1 MKNNVKNACKA
12 VRAVLMGGLL
22 LALGGCNM
30 LNHLPGIQQPAPMN
44 VGGNWQIDL
53 MDSSGNL
60 AAVATGFLQQSGS
73 NLTGGFDVSGCG
85 SSANA
90 TGNVGGNNGP
100 NAVNLSLPVDNQTL
114 SIVGSGIGAITP
126 GTAIEGNYT
135 VGAISCPISGLTA
148 IASGQQVNS
157 ITGAFHGSLQ
167 SKNGNTFNIAGSAT
181 QGQYASGSSAP
192 VTGTA
197 TATGSTCLN
206 SLNLTGTISGT
217 SVNWQLASS
226 DSSQTVELTAPP
238 STSAGQISNGTPG
251 IFTITQISGTYNITA
266 GGCSGDTGT
275 FSFSLP

>member
-12 VRAVLMGGLL
+12 VCAVLMGGLL
-22 LALGGCNM
+22 LALSGCNM
-30 LNHLPGIQQPAPMN
+30 LNHLPNVQQPAPMS

-53 MDSSGNL
+53 MDSSGNVG
-60 AAVATGFLQQSGS
+60 AVATGFLQQSGS
-73 NLTGGFDVSGCG
+73 KLTGGFDVSGCG
-85 SSANA
+85 SSSDV

-100 NAVNLSLPVDNQTL
+100 NAINLSLPVDNQSL
-114 SIVGSGIGAITP
+114 SIVGSGIGAITA

-167 SKNGNTFNIAGSAT
+167 SKNGNTFTIAGSAT

-226 DSSQTVELTAPP
+226 DGSQTIELTAPP
-238 STSAGQISNGTPG
+238 NTAAGQISSGTPG
-251 IFTITQISGTYNITA
+251 IFTITQVSGTYNVTTGA
-266 GGCSGDTGT
+266 CSGDTG
-275 FSFSLP
+275 SFSLSLP

>member
-1 MKNNVKNACKA
+1 MKNNVKNAYKA

-30 LNHLPGIQQPAPMN
+30 LNHLPGIQQPAPMS

-90 TGNVGGNNGP
+90 TGNVGRNNGP

-135 VGAISCPISGLTA
+135 VGAISCPISGLTS
-148 IASGQQVNS
+148 IASGQQINS
-157 ITGAFHGSLQ
+157 ITGTFHGSLQ
-167 SKNGNTFNIAGSAT
+167 SRSGSTFTVSGSAT

-197 TATGSTCLN
+197 TVTSSSCFS
-206 SLNLTGTISGT
+206 SLTLTGTVSGT
-217 SVNWQLASS
+217 SPQLATCFVRRLS
-226 DSSQTVELTAPP
+226 DDRAYSSSQHGCRPNQQRNTWHLHHHTGLRHLQRD
-238 STSAGQISNGTPG
+238 SRSMLRRYG
-251 IFTITQISGTYNITA
+251 ILQ
-266 GGCSGDTGT
+266 
-275 FSFSLP
+275 P